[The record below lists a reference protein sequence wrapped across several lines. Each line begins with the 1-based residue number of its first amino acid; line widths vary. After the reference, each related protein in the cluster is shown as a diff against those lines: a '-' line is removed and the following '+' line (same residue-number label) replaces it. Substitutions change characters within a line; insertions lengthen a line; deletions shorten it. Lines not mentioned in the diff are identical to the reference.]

1 LKRAH
6 SIENYN
12 FQAGARALGKL
23 LESKLSPSWLAAS
36 LSFGEDAMP
45 EEASIALDHRLE
57 VSADDR
63 SIPLVPVED
72 KIRSLNR
79 LRRIEGQV
87 RGLQRMIDED
97 RPCGDILTQVSSVLE
112 ALRAAGRE
120 LLRDHLKQSTRAAL
134 SQGETAA
141 EAACDQ
147 LVELVFRHGR

>member
-1 LKRAH
+1 
-6 SIENYN
+6 
-12 FQAGARALGKL
+12 
-23 LESKLSPSWLAAS
+23 
-36 LSFGEDAMP
+36 
-45 EEASIALDHRLE
+45 
-57 VSADDR
+57 
-63 SIPLVPVED
+63 
-72 KIRSLNR
+72 
-79 LRRIEGQV
+79 
-87 RGLQRMIDED
+87 MIDED

>member
-1 LKRAH
+1 
-6 SIENYN
+6 
-12 FQAGARALGKL
+12 
-23 LESKLSPSWLAAS
+23 
-36 LSFGEDAMP
+36 MP

-57 VSADDR
+57 VPDDDR

-120 LLRDHLKQSTRAAL
+120 LLRDHLKQSTRVAL